1 MDKLELDEARVILGA
16 LFMAVKLHSGSPY
29 TDRTALITEAL
40 ADADGLLLAASE
52 PSPFGNLMGQ
62 DNPLQK
68 MEDRLRSVRR
78 TADKDQ

>member
-1 MDKLELDEARVILGA
+1 MDKLELDEARVLLGA

-40 ADADGLLLAASE
+40 ADADGLLLAASQL
-52 PSPFGNLMGQ
+52 SPFGNLMGQ

-68 MEDRLRSVRR
+68 MADRLKSVQR
-78 TADKDQ
+78 TANKDQ